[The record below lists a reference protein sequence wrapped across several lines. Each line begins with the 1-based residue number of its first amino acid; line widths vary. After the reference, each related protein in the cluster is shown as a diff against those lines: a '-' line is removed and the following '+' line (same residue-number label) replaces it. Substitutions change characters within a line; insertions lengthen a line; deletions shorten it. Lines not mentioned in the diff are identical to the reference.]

1 MDIKL
6 ALMSG
11 IDIPISELQLSIHQ
25 PTIKEISYIGEEG
38 FFIATQYLCL
48 NKQSFIKDEKILQAT
63 TNFQL
68 FLTVIQD
75 VSNKEI
81 KEHLLDLLTI
91 LFPSYKAIFTPQSI
105 ILNNL
110 ENKTPV
116 LIDDKNFDILQDYV
130 KTVTCFYN
138 TVGGDYGNYNPANK
152 KAQEIAEKL
161 MRGRQI
167 AAAQKGENHGSV
179 LGRYVSI
186 LTVGLQSMSLQD
198 CLNLTIYQL
207 YDLIERYSL
216 YVNWDIDIRSRL
228 AGGKP
233 DEKPDDWMKNI
244 H

>member
-6 ALMSG
+6 ALLTG

-25 PTIKEISYIGEEG
+25 PTIKEISYLGEEG
-38 FFIATQYLCL
+38 FFIAVQYLCL
-48 NKQSFIKDEKILQAT
+48 NKQAFIKDEKILQAT

-75 VSNKEI
+75 ESNLEI
-81 KEHLLDLLTI
+81 RKYLLDLLTI
-91 LFPSYKAIFTPQSI
+91 LFPGYKAIFTPQSI

-110 ENKTPV
+110 ETKHTV
-116 LIDDKNFDILQDYV
+116 LIDESNFEILQYYI
-130 KTVTCFYN
+130 KTITCFYAN
-138 TVGGDYGNYNPANK
+138 VGGDYSNYNPANK

-167 AAAQKGENHGSV
+167 AAAQKGENNGSI
-179 LGRYVSI
+179 LGRYVSV
-186 LTVGLQSMSLQD
+186 LTVGLQSMSFQD

-228 AGGKP
+228 AGANP
-233 DEKPDDWMKNI
+233 DSKPDDWMKNI